1 MPVGIAV
8 RVQQGTTMKDIAFIL
23 AVWAP
28 MLMLLAKIGLM
39 FAAWKCLSELAELIK
54 SVRTYIN
61 RRL

>member
-1 MPVGIAV
+1 M
-8 RVQQGTTMKDIAFIL
+8 GTIMKDIEFIL

-28 MLMLLAKIGLM
+28 MLMLVAKIGLM